1 MAIIAALKTIN
12 DRKTV
17 LVFWENL
24 GQGDQGNGVLLGSL
38 SDKTVQVTGDFSGVA
53 ILNMEGSMDNA
64 TWAPLTD
71 AQGTAIA
78 FGSAGMEIILENPLY
93 VRPNVGAG
101 DGSTDIDVRVS
112 AAGLR

>member
-1 MAIIAALKTIN
+1 MSIISALKTIN

-17 LVFWENL
+17 LLFWENL
-24 GQGDQGNGVLLGSL
+24 GTGDQGNGVLLGSL

-53 ILNMEGSMDNA
+53 ILNMEGSMDN
-64 TWAPLTD
+64 TIWSPLTD

-78 FGSAGMEIILENPLY
+78 FGSAGIEIILENPLY
-93 VRPNVGAG
+93 IRPSVGAG

-112 AAGLR
+112 ASGLK